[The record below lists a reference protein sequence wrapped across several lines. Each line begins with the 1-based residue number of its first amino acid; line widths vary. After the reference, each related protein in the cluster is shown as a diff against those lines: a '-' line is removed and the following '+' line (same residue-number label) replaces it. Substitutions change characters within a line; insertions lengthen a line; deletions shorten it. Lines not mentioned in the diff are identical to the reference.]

1 MIERARIIR
10 ALLALGIP
18 YIEVM
23 QMPINIA
30 YALLTDERLENT
42 HRSKPVEPVKPVKP
56 IKQATSLS
64 SSGVTYVATRRKH
77 SKKA

>member
-42 HRSKPVEPVKPVKP
+42 HRSKPVEPVKP